1 MTSNGIYKLCKILVK
16 IIITFSIKWE
26 VIIINFPIVTKHSQR
41 TKNMKIK
48 NKLES
53 SHILMNI
60 LTIKLLFKNILI
72 KNVPYKIHEK

>member
-26 VIIINFPIVTKHSQR
+26 VIIINFPIVTKHSRR
-41 TKNMKIK
+41 TKNMKSK

-60 LTIKLLFKNILI
+60 LTIKLVFKNILI
-72 KNVPYKIHEK
+72 KNVPYKTHEK